1 MLDVYGFSTLHE
13 GIVVLAACVFIVCMT
28 GFLFGWHRFLTI
40 QFGVY
45 CILTMLVWGGV
56 WVYSLYSG
64 GVDAGVLAAALA
76 VTFLVCFFVGNPIVS
91 FLGRKLDH
99 KGGDGFLILYIQ
111 LF

>member
-1 MLDVYGFSTLHE
+1 MLDVYDFSTLHE
-13 GIVVLAACVFIVCMT
+13 GVVVLAACLFIVCMT

-45 CILTMLVWGGV
+45 CSLTILVWGGV

-64 GVDAGVLAAALA
+64 EVDASVLAGALA

-91 FLGRKLDH
+91 FLGVSLTIRAIMIFDT
-99 KGGDGFLILYIQ
+99 I
-111 LF
+111 